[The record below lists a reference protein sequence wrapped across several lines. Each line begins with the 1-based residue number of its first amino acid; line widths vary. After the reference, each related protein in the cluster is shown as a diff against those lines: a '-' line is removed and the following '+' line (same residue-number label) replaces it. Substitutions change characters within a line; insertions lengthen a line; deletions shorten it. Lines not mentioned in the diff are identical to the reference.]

1 MSGGIISIG
10 DFSLNFTAEVEKEF
24 VRSNEDWL
32 LELINR
38 EYRFSRSWRQARQAV
53 VDAIHTQHGLSICVS
68 SLRHLEHEYVPNS

>member
-1 MSGGIISIG
+1 MSGGVISIS

-38 EYRFSRSWRQARQAV
+38 EYRFSRSWRQATQAV
-53 VDAIHTQHGLSICVS
+53 VDAINEQHGISIRVS